1 LGFVAISK
9 NSKLLDEVIHHPQ
22 LKEVEN
28 ISLYCLSKMIP
39 LYKRWGFQND
49 VDGIKLMRRYNL

>member
-1 LGFVAISK
+1 MGFVAISN

-22 LKEVEN
+22 LKEVKN

-39 LYKRWGFQND
+39 LYKHWGFQND
-49 VDGIKLMRRYNL
+49 VDGIKLMGGYNL